1 MKRMNVENIKNQH
14 DFIRYYNENNREEF
28 NPELFHRSDDD
39 IIHEL
44 KKVILSCERNNYFT
58 IKVVQFSVVEDY
70 RLIRQM
76 LREQESIK
84 SRKRNKSKAKEEEM
98 AKTIPLKDSD
108 VKLLVVDYYLEVP
121 NPKEEEF
128 RSKNLRVLIEVPRIV
143 NKYYLKI
150 FGNEYSSITQIVDG
164 STYNNSQASNPKSQ
178 SVAFKSL
185 FIASRFYRYNDT
197 LKTTKDEII
206 PVIFYYSNI
215 FNKGILMMKYLL
227 AKFGYYGTFD
237 MLHVPLFYITDH
249 DPYKEDYYTFKKCSI
264 YMSIP
269 KFIYDNDRVA
279 QSLIYTIHASIN
291 KNTTLED
298 VFDRDYWLRTL
309 GLSFNNDSVEKGYNI
324 LDSLESIYDIAT
336 KEALQLPPEHKKDIY
351 DVLIWIAREF
361 SSLRRKDNLDISIKR
376 TRDSEYF
383 AAMYAYRLSRLYT
396 ITDLGDRIQLIDI
409 EKVLYT
415 HPDYLIR
422 QITKDPLV
430 NYKNS
435 VNDIDAF
442 QALKYT
448 FKGIA
453 GIGENG
459 STVPISY
466 RQAHPSQL
474 TRLDID
480 SATANDPG
488 LSGILCPLST
498 IHNNQFT
505 DYQEP
510 DSWRDGVD
518 EMMRRYRD
526 LYGLKEAVKLQ
537 EDLGMKTRERLGIID
552 ESIEV
557 MKKLMAPVVK
567 LDEDFGSH
575 VLD

>member
-1 MKRMNVENIKNQH
+1 
-14 DFIRYYNENNREEF
+14 
-28 NPELFHRSDDD
+28 
-39 IIHEL
+39 
-44 KKVILSCERNNYFT
+44 
-58 IKVVQFSVVEDY
+58 
-70 RLIRQM
+70 
-76 LREQESIK
+76 
-84 SRKRNKSKAKEEEM
+84 
-98 AKTIPLKDSD
+98 
-108 VKLLVVDYYLEVP
+108 
-121 NPKEEEF
+121 
-128 RSKNLRVLIEVPRIV
+128 
-143 NKYYLKI
+143 
-150 FGNEYSSITQIVDG
+150 
-164 STYNNSQASNPKSQ
+164 
-178 SVAFKSL
+178 
-185 FIASRFYRYNDT
+185 
-197 LKTTKDEII
+197 
-206 PVIFYYSNI
+206 
-215 FNKGILMMKYLL
+215 
-227 AKFGYYGTFD
+227 
-237 MLHVPLFYITDH
+237 
-249 DPYKEDYYTFKKCSI
+249 
-264 YMSIP
+264 
-269 KFIYDNDRVA
+269 
-279 QSLIYTIHASIN
+279 
-291 KNTTLED
+291 
-298 VFDRDYWLRTL
+298 
-309 GLSFNNDSVEKGYNI
+309 
-324 LDSLESIYDIAT
+324 
-336 KEALQLPPEHKKDIY
+336 
-351 DVLIWIAREF
+351 
-361 SSLRRKDNLDISIKR
+361 
-376 TRDSEYF
+376 
-383 AAMYAYRLSRLYT
+383 MYAYRLSRLYT

-415 HPDYLIR
+415 HPDFLIR
-422 QITKDPLV
+422 QITKDALV

-510 DSWRDGVD
+510 DSWRDSVD

>member
-1 MKRMNVENIKNQH
+1 MKMMKREDIKNQH
-14 DFIRYYNENNREEF
+14 DFLRYYNENNREEF

-39 IIHEL
+39 IIYEL

-58 IKVVQFSVVEDY
+58 IRVERFSVVEDY
-70 RLIRQM
+70 RLIRKM
-76 LREQESIK
+76 LQEQESIK
-84 SRKRNKSKAKEEEM
+84 SRKRNKSKIKEEEM

-121 NPKEEEF
+121 NPKEEQF

-143 NKYYLKI
+143 NKYYLRI
-150 FGNEYSSITQIVDG
+150 FGNEYAPITQIVDG

-197 LKTTKDEII
+197 LKTTKDEIK
-206 PVIFYYSNI
+206 PVIFYYANI
-215 FNKGILMMKYLL
+215 FNKGILMMKYFL

-237 MLHVPLFYITDH
+237 MLRVPVFYITDH
-249 DPYKEDYYTFKKCSI
+249 DPDKDEYYTFKKCNL
-264 YMSIP
+264 YLSIP
-269 KFIYDNDRVA
+269 KYIFDNDRVA
-279 QSLIYTIHASIN
+279 QSLIYTIHASIT
-291 KNTTLED
+291 KNTSLED
-298 VFDRDYWLRTL
+298 VFDRNFWLRSL
-309 GLSFNNDSVEKGYNI
+309 GLTFNNDTIEKGLNI

-336 KEALQLPPEHKKDIY
+336 KEALQLSPEHKKDIY
-351 DVLIWIAREF
+351 DVLIWICREF

-376 TRDSEYF
+376 ARYSEYF
-383 AAMYAYRLSRLYT
+383 AAMYAYKLSRLYR

-422 QITKDPLV
+422 QITGDRLI

-442 QALKYT
+442 QALKYS
-448 FKGIA
+448 FKGIS
-453 GIGENG
+453 GIGESG
-459 STVPISY
+459 STIPISY

-488 LSGILCPLST
+488 LSGLLCPLST

-505 DYQEP
+505 DYKEP
-510 DSWRDGVD
+510 DSWRDEVD
-518 EMMRRYRD
+518 EMMRTYRD
-526 LYGLKEAVKLQ
+526 LYGLREAVKLQ
-537 EDLGMKTRERLGIID
+537 DDIGIKTRERLGIID

-557 MKKLMAPVVK
+557 LKKLMAPVIK
-567 LDEDFGSH
+567 MDEDFGQH
-575 VLD
+575 VE